1 MIYSYIT
8 LKAGKRARRPQS
20 VLYST
25 QYLML
30 KQSRQLR
37 KGIKKKKKKHWRCG
51 KGRKTRDKSIKGLVW
66 SKYVYPCMDRHNET
80 TLSS

>member
-37 KGIKKKKKKHWRCG
+37 KGIKKKKKEALEVWEG
-51 KGRKTRDKSIKGLVW
+51 KENKRQKYQGIGLVKVCV
-66 SKYVYPCMDRHNET
+66 SMYGQT
-80 TLSS
+80 Q